1 MLAVSRDLKV
11 ADFIRDEL
19 ARIIQLEMRDPR
31 VGSFVSV
38 NDVRVSR
45 DLSYAEVY
53 VSSLQANS
61 EAEQEALIEVLNK
74 ASGFF
79 RSTLAKRHKMRTTP
93 KPRFHY
99 DLLVEEGP
107 RIEKLI
113 GTAMA
118 SVSNESVSNES
129 VSNEPGSDA
138 SPVQQV
144 SGDNR
149 KDNTDADNH
158 G

>member
-1 MLAVSRDLKV
+1 MLPMSRDLKV

-31 VGSFVSV
+31 VGKFVSV

-45 DLSYAEVY
+45 DLSYADVY
-53 VSSLQANS
+53 VSSLQADG
-61 EAEQEALIEVLNK
+61 EQARAELIEVLNK

-79 RSTLAKRHKMRTTP
+79 RSTLARRHTMRTTP

-99 DLLVEEGP
+99 DELIEEGP
-107 RIEKLI
+107 RLEKLI
-113 GTAMA
+113 DTAMRSQA
-118 SVSNESVSNES
+118 ANDE
-129 VSNEPGSDA
+129 G
-138 SPVQQV
+138 
-144 SGDNR
+144 G
-149 KDNTDADNH
+149 ADR